1 MIGRRILLGAGAA
14 FLPALAARAQS
25 GLWPEWIGSYDGAA
39 RFYRSIPLEDI
50 YPPPKEPHVDLDDPA
65 PFGVHFEIRTIDGL
79 PAIRLRIDS
88 GPMQTTE
95 SGELLV
101 FGPLID
107 GVAVL
112 ASNESR
118 HGPRSA
124 TLTVGRDLLGTEAL
138 FAHADGS
145 FWRRH
150 FTVRFTPTGGDII
163 LWVFDAAGTRA
174 RTWRGSAVKRG
185 SSSRPRPEGPRG
197 ETFSPQ

>member
-1 MIGRRILLGAGAA
+1 MIGRRALLGAAVFVPA
-14 FLPALAARAQS
+14 IAHAQASLLPA
-25 GLWPEWIGSYDGAA
+25 WIGAYDGAA

-50 YPPPKEPHVDLDDPA
+50 YPPPKDPHVDRDSPA
-65 PFGVHFEIRTIDGL
+65 PFGVHFEIRTLDDL
-79 PAIRLRIDS
+79 PAVRLRIDS
-88 GPMQTTE
+88 GPLQTAAG
-95 SGELLV
+95 GELLQ

-112 ASNESR
+112 AASEAK

-124 TLTVGRDLLGTEAL
+124 TLTVGRDLLSTEAL

-150 FTVRFTPTGGDII
+150 FTVRSIPGGGDII

-174 RTWRGSAVKRG
+174 RTWRGSSAKR
-185 SSSRPRPEGPRG
+185 EL
-197 ETFSPQ
+197 